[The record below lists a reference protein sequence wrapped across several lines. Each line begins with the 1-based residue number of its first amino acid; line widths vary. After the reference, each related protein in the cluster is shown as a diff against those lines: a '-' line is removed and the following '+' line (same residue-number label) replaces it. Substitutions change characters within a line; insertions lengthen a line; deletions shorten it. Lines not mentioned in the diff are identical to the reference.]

1 MLKTTEHFGDVS
13 GVYDNLEIG
22 YGVVGADEI
31 ADGSVTE
38 YELGS
43 MGANTGQVLRYN
55 GTRWGPANDGISF
68 FETSRSNVVPNNADP
83 AHKLMPFGAES
94 NIDFVIQPK
103 GNGSIIAGMPD
114 NLRWGGE
121 KRGQF
126 AVDLQ
131 LERGVANQVAK
142 GAYSALMGG
151 DRNRITGSGQNGF
164 IGAGSRNLLNG
175 MYGAIVAGQ
184 YDTISGS
191 YSFIGAG
198 TYNSINSPYSF
209 IGGGSTNTIDS
220 SYGSLPGGSRNK
232 IRAPYASIAGGD
244 TNVVSTSG
252 KFSNISGGILN
263 VTNNWYSNVSGGAL
277 NNALGE
283 GSSVIGGVDMKL
295 DVNARNSFGFNGNK
309 VEFVGSATPPGNYYT
324 KGITI
329 SQPRTGVLNNVDLWL
344 TNNDDTVR
352 TLRFYERY
360 NQVGAFPNGS
370 NYVALKAPNSIASDV
385 TYTLPSSAPTSD
397 GQMLVANASGTMS
410 WGASI
415 VKLSNLSIDPP
426 EIDSNGGS
434 YSLAV
439 TVTGAKV
446 GGTVQV
452 SPRAELETGIIIA
465 YARVTAI
472 DTVSI
477 RFVNSRSSKVNPA
490 AVNVDISVI
499 QP

>member
-1 MLKTTEHFGDVS
+1 
-13 GVYDNLEIG
+13 
-22 YGVVGADEI
+22 
-31 ADGSVTE
+31 
-38 YELGS
+38 
-43 MGANTGQVLRYN
+43 
-55 GTRWGPANDGISF
+55 
-68 FETSRSNVVPNNADP
+68 
-83 AHKLMPFGAES
+83 
-94 NIDFVIQPK
+94 
-103 GNGSIIAGMPD
+103 MPD

-131 LERGVANQVAK
+131 LERGVADQVAK

-184 YDTISGS
+184 YDTVSGS

-198 TYNSINSPYSF
+198 TYNSINSQYSF
-209 IGGGSTNTIDS
+209 IGGGLTNTIDS

-263 VTNNWYSNVSGGAL
+263 VTNNWYSNVSGGAA
-277 NNALGE
+277 NSALGE
-283 GSSVIGGVDMKL
+283 GSSVLGGIEMVLEKT
-295 DVNARNSFGFNGNK
+295 ARNSFGFNGNILNNSTSMYARK
-309 VEFVGSATPPGNYYT
+309 IN
-324 KGITI
+324 I
-329 SQPRTGVLNNVDLWL
+329 SEPRTGVFNNVHLWL

-352 TLRFYERY
+352 TLRFYEKY
-360 NQVGAFPNGS
+360 NQQGAFPNGS

-397 GQMLVANASGTMS
+397 GQMLVANSSGTMS
-410 WGASI
+410 WSSGIVRASNI
-415 VKLSNLSIDPP
+415 SVNPP
-426 EIDSNGGS
+426 NITRNGGTHS
-434 YSLAV
+434 IAV
-439 TVTGAKV
+439 TVTGAQV

-452 SPRAELETGIIIA
+452 SPRAELEDGIIIG
-465 YARVTAI
+465 YARVSSTN
-472 DTVSI
+472 TVSI
-477 RFVNSRSSKVNPA
+477 RFVNTTNSDINPD
-490 AVNVDISVI
+490 AVGVDISVI